1 MSYESQ
7 FTTCNGEGVY
17 YVTYGDRVLFC
28 SQSQPQN
35 DWKISD
41 IPLSCVGDPGSYIL
55 DGNKKILCDSIIST
69 GIERPSKSKL

>member
-1 MSYESQ
+1 MSNESQ

-17 YVTYGDRVLFC
+17 YVTYGDRFLFC
-28 SQSQPQN
+28 SQSQAQN

-55 DGNKKILCDSIIST
+55 DGNKKILCESIIST